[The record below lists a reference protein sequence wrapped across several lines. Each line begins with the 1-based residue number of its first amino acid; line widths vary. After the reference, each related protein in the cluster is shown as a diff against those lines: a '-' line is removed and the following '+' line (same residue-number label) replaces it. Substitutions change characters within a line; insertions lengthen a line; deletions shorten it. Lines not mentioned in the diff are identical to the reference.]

1 MASRAMGL
9 DVEVDGGLV
18 DGAAIEILRIE
29 RTPPAP
35 AGSSL
40 LYLGEWSR
48 L

>member
-9 DVEVDGGLV
+9 DVEGDGGLA
-18 DGAAIEILRIE
+18 DGAAIDMLRVE

-40 LYLGEWSR
+40 L
-48 L
+48 